1 MAVEYRNRIA
11 DLKETAAHLDIV
23 HGNRMLWQEDL
34 KSRRNFA
41 DTNQDKSA
49 QAVQMLNNFI
59 KEVDNYIKSE
69 KLIKEQIQEMTEA
82 GKETIGNITN

>member
-1 MAVEYRNRIA
+1 
-11 DLKETAAHLDIV
+11 
-23 HGNRMLWQEDL
+23 
-34 KSRRNFA
+34 
-41 DTNQDKSA
+41 
-49 QAVQMLNNFI
+49 MLNNFI